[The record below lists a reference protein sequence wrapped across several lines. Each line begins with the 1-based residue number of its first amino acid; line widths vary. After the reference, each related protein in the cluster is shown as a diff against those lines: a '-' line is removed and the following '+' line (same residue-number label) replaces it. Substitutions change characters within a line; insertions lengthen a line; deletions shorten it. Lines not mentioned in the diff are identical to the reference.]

1 MWFAMGFGIYSDKQ
15 RKSEAKA
22 NKDFFWWPKNRKD
35 LKDDGSNL
43 FFAGGKDEKFGLVDI
58 EVWGLN

>member
-43 FFAGGKDEKFGLVDI
+43 FFAGG
-58 EVWGLN
+58 